1 MMTTVTCHNS
11 ILLTYGDGSSM
22 LADLK
27 SILRWSAGF
36 SIWIRFFIIFLF
48 FRTHYRDKNFEY
60 RLHQMMLLYRLHTH
74 TQTLFRCIS
83 FLHVESN
90 KKKLLI
96 PKKGCWLLLMILFDK
111 KFFLKIKLTNNIFK
125 VKSFNY
131 SINLTKL
138 PIDVV
143 HEIIFAFWHTPQCE
157 NTVENHLFKP
167 RRYLSKSCCYLFC
180 I

>member
-1 MMTTVTCHNS
+1 MVMEVACWLTWRAYWGGVLASASGSGSLSSSSSSEHIIGIRTLS
-11 ILLTYGDGSSM
+11 IGSTKWCFCT
-22 LADLK
+22 DY
-27 SILRWSAGF
+27 
-36 SIWIRFFIIFLF
+36 
-48 FRTHYRDKNFEY
+48 T
-60 RLHQMMLLYRLHTH
+60 HTH
-74 TQTLFRCIS
+74 TLFRCIS

-167 RRYLSKSCCYLFC
+167 RRYLSKSCFYLFC